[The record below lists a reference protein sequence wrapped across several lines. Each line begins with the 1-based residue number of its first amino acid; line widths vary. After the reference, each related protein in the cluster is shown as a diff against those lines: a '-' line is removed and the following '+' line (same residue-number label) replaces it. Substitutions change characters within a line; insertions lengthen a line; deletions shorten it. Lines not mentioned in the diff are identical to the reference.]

1 MEIRSGSRLLLHFAL
16 ALVEHGMTAVSVKQ
30 LKVGVKPSAMTDKE
44 AETFRKSPEVL
55 RSLALSDKLASELQ
69 YEEQS
74 DVNFFS
80 IAIVL
85 SSSSLLTLEDFI

>member
-1 MEIRSGSRLLLHFAL
+1 
-16 ALVEHGMTAVSVKQ
+16 
-30 LKVGVKPSAMTDKE
+30 MTDKE

-55 RSLALSDKLASELQ
+55 RSLALSDKLASEFQ